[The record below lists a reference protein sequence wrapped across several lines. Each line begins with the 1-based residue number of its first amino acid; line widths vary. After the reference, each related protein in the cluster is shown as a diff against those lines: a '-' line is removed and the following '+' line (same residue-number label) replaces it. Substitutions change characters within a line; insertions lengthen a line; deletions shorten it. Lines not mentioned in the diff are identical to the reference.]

1 MMLFEWDDAKAEAN
15 LKKHGVSFPD
25 ATLVFDDPGLQ
36 VTVDQVVDGEQR
48 WQATGSARGEAVLL
62 VVHTV
67 IGNDE
72 DERIRIISA
81 RRATRR
87 EIRRY
92 QGTLS

>member
-36 VTVDQVVDGEQR
+36 VDGEQR